1 MVFVYGALMFLALAG
16 MIVCSKKQKTNPA
29 MQPIAFV
36 LFIVVVIGAIMLLK
50 EMEIFGNS
58 NSSLL
63 SNELKFYSSQGYKV
77 GKFFAQNNAGKKVL
91 FVVEPELVNS
101 ENIKGLVEAFSEGY
115 GSNNVVIDTIVLPG
129 NQAEAP
135 MPLYMMMKAK
145 DFDAMVEKHPD
156 VGVIVTTVGLPQDA
170 NNLKFMKQPA
180 DKRPALFLMGLPS
193 GPVPGI
199 MPAIQSGAI
208 VGLIISSPE
217 AKYDV
222 PAPSDP
228 MEAFDIRYVLVTK
241 DNAEQYKGNFTN

>member
-1 MVFVYGALMFLALAG
+1 MFLALAG

-29 MQPIAFV
+29 MQPVAFV
-36 LFIVVVIGAIMLLK
+36 LFIVVVAGAIMLLK

-77 GKFFAQNNAGKKVL
+77 GKFFSQNNAGKKVL

-101 ENIKGLVEAFSEGY
+101 ENIKGLVDAFSAGY
-115 GSNNVVIDTIVLPG
+115 GSNNVVIDTVVLPG

-145 DFDAMVEKHPD
+145 DFDALLEKHAD
-156 VGVIVTTVGLPQDA
+156 VQIVVNTIGLPNDLQ
-170 NNLKFMKQPA
+170 KMKYWKA
-180 DKRPALFLMGLPS
+180 GKENRPALFLLGMPS
-193 GPVPGI
+193 GRIDGLAD
-199 MPAIQSGAI
+199 AIAKGDIAGVVTSNPQ
-208 VGLIISSPE
+208 

-222 PAPSDP
+222 KAPSNP
-228 MEAFDIRYVLVTK
+228 EEAFDIRYILINK
-241 DNAEQYKGNFTN
+241 DNVEQNKGNLMN

>member
-1 MVFVYGALMFLALAG
+1 MQYVYIAAMVLALIG

-29 MQPIAFV
+29 VQPVAFV
-36 LFIVVVIGAIMLLK
+36 LFVVVLISAGLLLN
-50 EMEIFGNS
+50 ELNVFGGR
-58 NSSLL
+58 SSLL
-63 SNELKFYSSQGYKV
+63 ANELKFYASQGTKT
-77 GKFFAQNNAGKKVL
+77 GDFLKTAMPGKKL
-91 FVVEPELVNS
+91 LLVADPGFEKND
-101 ENIKGLVEAFSEGY
+101 NVKMLADALREGY
-115 GSNNVVIDTIVLPG
+115 GGEVVVDTVELPG
-129 NQAEAP
+129 NQADAP

-170 NNLKFMKQPA
+170 NNLKFMKQSA

-208 VGLIISSPE
+208 VGLIISNPE

-222 PAPSDP
+222 PPPSDP

-241 DNAEQYKGNFTN
+241 DNAEQYKANFSN